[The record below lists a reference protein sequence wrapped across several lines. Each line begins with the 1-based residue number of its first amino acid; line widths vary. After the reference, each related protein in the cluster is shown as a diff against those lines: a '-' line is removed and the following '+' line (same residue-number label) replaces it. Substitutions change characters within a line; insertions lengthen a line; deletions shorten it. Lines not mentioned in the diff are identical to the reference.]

1 LGKIKKI
8 TFILGTRPQI
18 IKSQPVID
26 ELINQKFKVNII
38 HTGQHYD
45 YNLSKIFLKNSKMSN
60 IKNLNIGSGT
70 QIAQISKIIVKL
82 EKILNK
88 INPDLVFIPG
98 DTTSAIAG
106 AIAASKCKIRIAHL
120 EAGARSNQFYMTEEI
135 NRRMIDH
142 CSDILLAPTKICLKN
157 LQSESVFGKSYF
169 VGDTMYDRFLDWKKN
184 TKFRKIK
191 ENKKII
197 LVTIHRAENIDD
209 EKNLRKICTIINNLQ
224 RKYEIIFP
232 IHPNTK
238 KQILKKKFKI
248 NAKLVPPQNYEELME
263 TMKKVNLI
271 ITDSGGLQ
279 KEAYWMEKPCIT
291 IRESTEWKETIEEKA
306 NFLMPLSKPFTYNKI
321 EKIMNSKFKVKK
333 SLYGNGKA
341 VKNICAILSKI
352 QKKNK

>member
-1 LGKIKKI
+1 MSKIKKI

-18 IKSQPVID
+18 IKSQPIID
-26 ELINQKFKVNII
+26 ELINKKFQVNII

-45 YNLSKIFLKNSKMSN
+45 YNLSKIFLKNSGISN

-70 QIAQISKIIVKL
+70 QLEQISKIIVKL
-82 EKILNK
+82 EKILKK

-120 EAGARSNQFYMTEEI
+120 EAGARSNEFYMTEEI

-157 LQSESVFGKSYF
+157 LQSESVFGKSFF
-169 VGDTMYDRFLDWKKN
+169 VGDTMYDRFLNWKKN
-184 TKFRKIK
+184 TKLKKIK
-191 ENKKII
+191 DDKKRI
-197 LVTIHRAENIDD
+197 LITIHRAENIND
-209 EKNLRKICTIINNLQ
+209 KKSLKKICTIINNLQ
-224 RKYEIIFP
+224 RNYEVIFP

-238 KQILKKKFKI
+238 KQILKNKLKI
-248 NAKLVPPQNYEELME
+248 DAKLVTPQNYEELMK
-263 TMKKVNLI
+263 TIHRVNLI

-279 KEAYWMEKPCIT
+279 KEAYWMGTPCIT
-291 IRESTEWKETIEEKA
+291 IRKNTEWKETIEKKV
-306 NFLMPLSKPFTYNKI
+306 NFLMPLSKPFRYDKI
-321 EKIMNSKFKVKK
+321 KKIMKLNFKAKK

-341 VKNICAILSKI
+341 VENICRIISKM
-352 QKKNK
+352 